1 MGVGTGQG
9 RVQSQ
14 ACCWRDQGLGAP
26 QPRGSVR
33 LRGCAQIPLQGW
45 GDRGHTNLEIH
56 NTGVQS
62 CTWSYSFTWAALGM
76 SHTSAGTRPRSCAVG
91 QELAAPAFCGARASL
106 APAGCEA
113 GPAEQGAPEIE
124 RGTKNLSSTTALP
137 SQQELQLGQGRDTT
151 CPHQHL
157 WANVP
162 NLCPGLEK
170 ADGNSPAQ
178 PLCFNRNSSPLP
190 GTGAGQDCAAPA
202 STGTGHSQHRATQN

>member
-1 MGVGTGQG
+1 MHYRRALTWLCVLFFKEVVSKEESVILKVTVQMGVGTGQG

-14 ACCWRDQGLGAP
+14 ACCWRNQGLGAP

-124 RGTKNLSSTTALP
+124 
-137 SQQELQLGQGRDTT
+137 
-151 CPHQHL
+151 
-157 WANVP
+157 
-162 NLCPGLEK
+162 
-170 ADGNSPAQ
+170 
-178 PLCFNRNSSPLP
+178 
-190 GTGAGQDCAAPA
+190 
-202 STGTGHSQHRATQN
+202 